1 VAVTAKLSLGP
12 VLFNWPPEV
21 LRDFYVRIADEA
33 AVDTVYLGEVVCPKR
48 APFFVPYFEEV
59 CERLTAAGKEIV
71 HSTPALVMDEGEVE
85 ALREIVAGAVD
96 LLLEANDIGCASL
109 LAGRPHTIGPFVNVY
124 NEGTLGYLAKRGA
137 VRVSLPGELPAASLA
152 ALARTA
158 PLELEVQVFGRLPL
172 AISARCYHARSR
184 NLHKDGCQYVCGEDP
199 DGLAVYTL
207 DDEPFLAVNGV
218 QTLSY
223 TYCNLVG
230 ELAALE
236 GMGIQRFRLS
246 PHRVDMAAVAQTFRD
261 VLDRRLEAGQAAA
274 RLRSLLGEVPFSNG
288 FFHGREGKAFL
299 AGAGPG
305 AE

>member
-1 VAVTAKLSLGP
+1 
-12 VLFNWPPEV
+12 
-21 LRDFYVRIADEA
+21 
-33 AVDTVYLGEVVCPKR
+33 
-48 APFFVPYFEEV
+48 
-59 CERLTAAGKEIV
+59 
-71 HSTPALVMDEGEVE
+71 
-85 ALREIVAGAVD
+85 
-96 LLLEANDIGCASL
+96 
-109 LAGRPHTIGPFVNVY
+109 
-124 NEGTLGYLAKRGA
+124 
-137 VRVSLPGELPAASLA
+137 
-152 ALARTA
+152 
-158 PLELEVQVFGRLPL
+158 
-172 AISARCYHARSR
+172 
-184 NLHKDGCQYVCGEDP
+184 
-199 DGLAVYTL
+199 VYTL